1 MEPNLE
7 QMVIAVFAITFY
19 RIGKRE
25 ESPALLWAVLS
36 IAFSLTAN
44 KWFQWGLQGI
54 FVSQI
59 LLFVA
64 ITVYR
69 VDRDSR

>member
-1 MEPNLE
+1 MTPAFEHI
-7 QMVIAVFAITFY
+7 VIAVFAITFY
-19 RIGKRE
+19 RIGLRE
-25 ESPALLWAVLS
+25 RSRALLWAALS
-36 IAFSLTAN
+36 FGLSLGATQ
-44 KWFQWGLQGI
+44 WFHRGLLGI